1 MSVSKIS
8 KFYKVNFSVIT
19 RVFKENNIEI
29 RDNNSYKSKKVDEN
43 FFHDIDTQEKA
54 YILGFFF
61 ADGCL
66 TKKGTFGIKIKD
78 KELLER
84 IKQELKSEH
93 KIIKCKPNKGSYSQ
107 EDSIYYGLYIKNKK
121 IEEDLKELGVDSDKT
136 HSCSFPSIPKELE
149 RHFIRGFFDGDGS
162 VYKTYNKKYNYKDV
176 CVSFVGTYEMLNE
189 IRKRLSEITGSKSN
203 LYISRNVYDYK
214 IGGINQCEKLYHY
227 LYDGAT
233 IFLGRKKNVFEEF
246 YK

>member
-19 RVFKENNIEI
+19 RVLKENNIEI

-107 EDSIYYGLYIKNKK
+107 EDLLYYGLYI
-121 IEEDLKELGVDSDKT
+121 
-136 HSCSFPSIPKELE
+136 
-149 RHFIRGFFDGDGS
+149 
-162 VYKTYNKKYNYKDV
+162 
-176 CVSFVGTYEMLNE
+176 
-189 IRKRLSEITGSKSN
+189 
-203 LYISRNVYDYK
+203 
-214 IGGINQCEKLYHY
+214 
-227 LYDGAT
+227 
-233 IFLGRKKNVFEEF
+233 
-246 YK
+246 